1 MRRLMETI
9 MTKPTLKGTDR
20 LAQTMAAL
28 ARLLD
33 QTMNDI
39 RALDSEFQEELGHN
53 AESLK
58 IAMEQAERNV
68 QELKQLREAAGNW
81 ELEKTRLRAESD
93 RAKSLA
99 EEAKGLAERAQQEH
113 NRALAESDEAAAI
126 ALERQ
131 IATAVERVRTE
142 LTARFEADRA
152 TLLSD
157 RNRAQQRLA
166 DMATE
171 CEDLRAELERARQAP
186 PAAAAPKQSAA
197 EMEAVKAEVAR
208 VEALIHDISKIV
220 EDHET
225 ELSVV
230 IRKNVERAELES
242 YLRGLRFKA

>member
-1 MRRLMETI
+1 METV

-39 RALDSEFQEELGHN
+39 KALDSEFQEELGHS

-58 IAMEQAERNV
+58 IAMEEAERNLH
-68 QELKQLREAAGNW
+68 EIKQLREAAASW
-81 ELEKTRLRAESD
+81 EGERARLQAECE
-93 RAKSLA
+93 R
-99 EEAKGLAERAQQEH
+99 AKGLADQAQQDH
-113 NRALAESDEAAAI
+113 TKALAETDEAAAI

-131 IATAVERVRTE
+131 IATAVERVRAE
-142 LTARFEADRA
+142 LTSRFEADRA

-171 CEDLRAELERARQAP
+171 FESLKAELEKIQQAP
-186 PAAAAPKQSAA
+186 APAAASKQSGA
-197 EMEAVKAEVAR
+197 ESETLQAEVAR
-208 VEALIHDISKIV
+208 VEAQIKDISRIV

-242 YLRGLRFKA
+242 YLRGLRFKGL

>member
-1 MRRLMETI
+1 
-9 MTKPTLKGTDR
+9 MTKSTLKGTAR

-39 RALDSEFQEELGHN
+39 QALDSEFQEELGHN

-58 IAMEQAERNV
+58 IAMEEAERNV
-68 QELKQLREAAGNW
+68 RELKQLREAAGNW
-81 ELEKTRLRAESD
+81 EAEKARL
-93 RAKSLA
+93 LA
-99 EEAKGLAERAQQEH
+99 ECERARGLADQAQQDH
-113 NRALAESDEAAAI
+113 NRALADTDEAASI

-131 IATAVERVRTE
+131 IATAVERVRAE

-171 CEDLRAELERARQAP
+171 CDGLKAEVEKVKQAP
-186 PAAAAPKQSAA
+186 AASNQSAA
-197 EMEAVKAEVAR
+197 DTESIKAEVTR
-208 VEALIHDISKIV
+208 VEALIREISKIV
-220 EDHET
+220 EDQGT

-242 YLRGLRFKA
+242 YLRGLRFKG

>member
-1 MRRLMETI
+1 

-20 LAQTMAAL
+20 LAQTMAAF

-53 AESLK
+53 AESLR
-58 IAMEQAERNV
+58 IAMEEAERNA
-68 QELKQLREAAGNW
+68 QEFKQLRETAGN
-81 ELEKTRLRAESD
+81 LEAERARLEAECK

-99 EEAKGLAERAQQEH
+99 ELTQQEH
-113 NRALAESDEAAAI
+113 NRALAETDEAAAI

-131 IATAVERVRTE
+131 IATAVDRVRAE

-166 DMATE
+166 DTAAE
-171 CEDLRAELERARQAP
+171 CEGLKAELEKVRKAPP
-186 PAAAAPKQSAA
+186 PAAASTQSAA
-197 EMEAVKAEVAR
+197 KAEVIKAEVVR

-242 YLRGLRFKA
+242 YLRGLRFKS

>member
-1 MRRLMETI
+1 METV

-39 RALDSEFQEELGHN
+39 QALDSEFQEELGHS

-58 IAMEQAERNV
+58 IAMAETERNLH
-68 QELKQLREAAGNW
+68 EIKQLREAAAGW
-81 ELEKTRLRAESD
+81 E
-93 RAKSLA
+93 
-99 EEAKGLAERAQQEH
+99 AERARLQAECERAKGQAEQAQQDH
-113 NRALAESDEAAAI
+113 TKALAETDEAAAI

-131 IATAVERVRTE
+131 IATAVERVRAE
-142 LTARFEADRA
+142 LTSRFEADRA
-152 TLLSD
+152 TLVSD

-166 DMATE
+166 DLATE
-171 CEDLRAELERARQAP
+171 FEGLKAELEKVQQAP
-186 PAAAAPKQSAA
+186 APTEASKQSGADV
-197 EMEAVKAEVAR
+197 EALKAEVAR
-208 VEALIHDISKIV
+208 VEAHIQDISRIV

-242 YLRGLRFKA
+242 YLRGLRFKS